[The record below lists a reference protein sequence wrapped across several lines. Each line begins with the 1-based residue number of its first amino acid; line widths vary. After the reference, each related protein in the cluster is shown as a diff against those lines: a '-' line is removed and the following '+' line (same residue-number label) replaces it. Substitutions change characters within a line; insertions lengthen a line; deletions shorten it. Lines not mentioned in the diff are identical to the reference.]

1 MPTERLQKIL
11 AAAGYGSRR
20 ACEKY
25 LIEGRVRVNGEIVSL
40 GAKANPDIDDITVDN
55 QPVVPEKLVYF
66 MLNKPRGVISSLKPQ
81 GNRKTVRDFIPI
93 SERIYPVG
101 RLDKHSE
108 GLILLTNDGE
118 LTDRLTHPRYGHE
131 KEYEIHIAGHPKD
144 EQFDSWRRG
153 IILDGKRTASAKV
166 RIIKR
171 SAAGT
176 WIKVVMREG
185 RKHQIRRI
193 AQVSEMRVKRLRRV
207 RMGTLRLGNLLPGEW
222 RKLRLNE
229 INRLKEP
236 EKLDGEN
243 RSS

>member
-55 QPVVPEKLVYF
+55 EPVVSEKLVYF
-66 MLNKPRGVISSLKPQ
+66 ILNKPRGVISSLNPQ
-81 GNRKTVRDFIPI
+81 GNRKTVRDFIPVPK
-93 SERIYPVG
+93 RLYPVG

-118 LTDRLTHPRYGHE
+118 LTDLLTHPRYGHE

-153 IILDGKRTASAKV
+153 VILDGKKTASAKV

-171 SAAGT
+171 GAAGT
-176 WIKVVMREG
+176 WVKVVMREG

-193 AQVSEMRVKRLRRV
+193 AQVSGMRVKRLRRV

-222 RKLRLNE
+222 RKLKLNE

-236 EKLDGEN
+236 KK
-243 RSS
+243 